1 MPHLSTRSLLPVVG
15 ALLLGCAVFA
25 QAELP
30 PPSPGT
36 VTGTLIDG
44 ELDEPL
50 GFASVAALDETG
62 AILTGATTDI
72 DGVYTLDGLAV
83 PGEYR
88 LAFSFVGYADDTL
101 AVALTEAEPYAS
113 LAPLTLRTGGVDLAT
128 AVVTEE
134 RALMELGLDRK
145 VFNVE
150 SNIAAAGGSATDLLR
165 NLPSVVVDLDGN
177 VSLRGSQNVR
187 FLINGRPSGLTSGD
201 PATFLQ
207 SLSAANVERIEVI
220 TNPGAGFDPEGTAG
234 LINIILKRERED
246 GLNGSATVNVGTNDK
261 YDGNLSLNYRTGDW
275 NPFLT
280 VGGRYDVRDVEGFR
294 DQQLLDD
301 AGALESTR
309 FITFGGFRQNTGVTV
324 RGGTEYNYSATGRV
338 NLQATYQYGEGESEN
353 TRRFNFF
360 DLDNL
365 STGSTIREEFEPEI
379 EREYEIRVDFEQE
392 LPGEGHGLSGVV
404 QYGYSGEE
412 ETENYDE
419 DVFDPQGIFLERVRQ
434 NAPVDEERV
443 EMLGQLDYERRVD
456 GGAVLGE
463 LALTAGWRTTIERL
477 ETDAVFNDYL
487 PASDAFVKVDSFS
500 NLFQYDE
507 DVHALY
513 ATAGA
518 EPGKWSLSAG
528 LRAEQAFVTA
538 RTLEPVE
545 QADVFENDYF
555 ELYPS
560 VFVGRE
566 LKENL
571 QAQVSY
577 SRRINRP
584 GHWAVN
590 PFIDRGDP
598 FNLRAGN
605 PNLLPEI
612 INSFEANLQHR
623 FERGTLTTGAYF
635 REKSDL
641 ITRIQTTE
649 GLPDGVV
656 LSTRDNLASGRDYGL
671 EVIATA
677 RPNEV
682 LEFTFSGN
690 AYRTEIDGDL
700 GEGAVDVD
708 GYLADG
714 RGQVNAELPWG
725 ISAQATYFYR
735 SPGVRPQGTIDAIHS
750 LDVGLRRDV
759 LAGRGAVTLRVSDVF
774 DTREYRFLTEVGD
787 LISDTRYKRE
797 SRIAYLG
804 FQYRFGVDADR
815 RPREER
821 GGERGGGGGDDD
833 F

>member
-1 MPHLSTRSLLPVVG
+1 MPPASLPRLAV
-15 ALLLGCAVFA
+15 LLLALATAGRVLA
-25 QAELP
+25 QADLP
-30 PPSPGT
+30 PPAPGT

-50 GFASVAALDETG
+50 GFASVAAIDVAG

-72 DGVYTLDGLAV
+72 DGAYLIEGLTV
-83 PGEYR
+83 PGDYR
-88 LAFSFVGYADDTL
+88 LAFSFVGYADDT
-101 AVALTEAEPYAS
+101 VSVSLTEAEPTAN
-113 LAPLTLRTGGVDLAT
+113 LAPVTLSTGGIDLAT

-165 NLPSVVVDLDGN
+165 NLPSVTVDLDGN

-234 LINIILKRERED
+234 LINIVLKREREE

-261 YDGNLSLNYRTGDW
+261 YDGNLSLNYRAGDW
-275 NPFLT
+275 NPFLSL
-280 VGGRYDVRDVEGFR
+280 GGRYDVRDVEGFR
-294 DQQLLDD
+294 DQEIRDD
-301 AGALESTR
+301 GALASSR
-309 FITFGGFRQNTGVTV
+309 FITFDGFRQNTGLTV
-324 RGGTEYNYSATGRV
+324 RGGTEYNYSPTGRLSV
-338 NLQATYQYGEGESEN
+338 QGTYQYGEGESEN
-353 TRRFNFF
+353 TRRFAFF
-360 DLDNL
+360 DPDNL
-365 STGSTIREEFEPEI
+365 PDGSSIREEFEPEI
-379 EREYEIRVDFEQE
+379 EREYEFRGDFEQD
-392 LPGEGHGLSGVV
+392 LPGEGHGLSGAL

-419 DVFDPQGIFLERVRQ
+419 DVFDAQGVFRERIRQ

-443 EMLGQLDYERRVD
+443 EMLGQLDYERRV
-456 GGAVLGE
+456 GAGEVLGE
-463 LALTAGWRTTIERL
+463 LALLFGWRTTIERL

-487 PASDAFVKVDSFS
+487 PSSDAFVKVDSFS

-545 QADVFENDYF
+545 QAAVFENDYF

-560 VFVGRE
+560 VYIGRE
-566 LKENL
+566 LNDEL

-577 SRRINRP
+577 SRRVNRP

-612 INSFEANLQHR
+612 INSFEANLQRR
-623 FERGTLTTGAYF
+623 FGRGTLTTGAYF

-656 LSTRDNLASGRDYGL
+656 LSTRANLASGRDYGL

-677 RPNEV
+677 RPTDAIE
-682 LEFTFSGN
+682 LTFSGN

-714 RGQVNAELPWG
+714 RGSVNAELPWG
-725 ISAQATYFYR
+725 VSAQATYFYR
-735 SPGVRPQGTIDAIHS
+735 SPGVRPQGSIDAIHS

-774 DTREYRFLTEVGD
+774 DTREYRFTSEVGD

-804 FQYRFGVDADR
+804 FQYRFGVDADK
-815 RPREER
+815 RPREGRE
-821 GGERGGGGGDDD
+821 GERGGGGGDDD

>member
-1 MPHLSTRSLLPVVG
+1 MPLSTPRAITLLAAIVPFATG
-15 ALLLGCAVFA
+15 ALA

-30 PPSPGT
+30 PPTPGT
-36 VTGTLIDG
+36 VTGTLLDG

-62 AILTGATTDI
+62 TILTGVTTDI
-72 DGVYTLDGLAV
+72 DGAYRIEGLDV

-101 AVALTEAEPYAS
+101 AVSLTEAQPTAS
-113 LAPLTLRTGGVDLAT
+113 LEPLILSTGGVDLAT

-165 NLPSVVVDLDGN
+165 NLPSVTVDLDGN

-234 LINIILKRERED
+234 LINIVLKRERAD

-261 YDGNLSLNYRTGDW
+261 YDGNLSLNYRVGDW

-280 VGGRYDVRDVEGFR
+280 LGGRYDVRDVEGFR
-294 DQQLLDD
+294 DQELYDST
-301 AGALESTR
+301 GALESSR
-309 FITFGGFRQNTGVTV
+309 FITFGGFRQNTGLTF
-324 RGGTEYNYSATGRV
+324 RGGTEYNYSATGRINV
-338 NLQATYQYGEGESEN
+338 QATYQYGEGEAEN
-353 TRRFNFF
+353 TRTFAFF
-360 DLDNL
+360 DAEGVP
-365 STGSTIREEFEPEI
+365 TGNSIREEFEPEI
-379 EREYEIRVDFEQE
+379 EREYEFRADFEQD
-392 LPGEGHGLSGVV
+392 LPGEGHGLSGVL

-419 DVFDPQGIFLERVRQ
+419 NIFDVTGAFLERVRQ
-434 NAPVDEERV
+434 NAPVDEERI

-456 GGAVLGE
+456 AGGALGE
-463 LALTAGWRTTIERL
+463 VGLAAGWRSTIERL

-487 PASDAFVKVDSFS
+487 PASDAFAKVDSFS

-513 ATAGA
+513 ATAAA

-528 LRAEQAFVTA
+528 LRAEQAFTTA
-538 RTLEPVE
+538 ATLEPVE
-545 QADVFENDYF
+545 QAETFENDYF

-560 VFVGRE
+560 VYVGRD
-566 LKENL
+566 LSDDL

-584 GHWAVN
+584 RSRQLN
-590 PFIDRGDP
+590 PFVDRGDP
-598 FNLRAGN
+598 LNLRAGN
-605 PNLLPEI
+605 PFLLPEI
-612 INSFEANLQHR
+612 INSYEANVQRR
-623 FERGTLTTGAYF
+623 FERGTLTTGLYF
-635 REKSDL
+635 RDKSEL
-641 ITRIQTTE
+641 ISRISET
-649 GLPDGVV
+649 LDDGVN
-656 LSTRDNLASGRDYGL
+656 LATAANLASGRDYGL
-671 EVIATA
+671 EVIATFRA
-677 RPNEV
+677 TEA
-682 LEFTFSGN
+682 LEFSFSGN
-690 AYRTEIDGDL
+690 AYRTEIDGEL
-700 GEGAVDVD
+700 AEGAIDVD
-708 GYLADG
+708 GYLGDA

-725 ISAQATYFYR
+725 ISGQATYFYR
-735 SPGVRPQGTIDAIHS
+735 SPGVRPQGSIDAIHS

-774 DTREYRFLTEVGD
+774 DTREYNFV
-787 LISDTRYKRE
+787 SDVDGLLSETRYKRE

-804 FQYRFGVDADR
+804 FQYRFGVDADK

-821 GGERGGGGGDDD
+821 GGGRRDGGGGDDD